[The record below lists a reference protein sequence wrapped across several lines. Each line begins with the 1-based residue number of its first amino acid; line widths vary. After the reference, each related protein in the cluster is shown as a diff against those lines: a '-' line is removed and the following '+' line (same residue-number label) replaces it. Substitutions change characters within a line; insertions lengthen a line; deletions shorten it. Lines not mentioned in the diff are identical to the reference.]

1 MNNKER
7 GKKYKT
13 ALQKRVDILTQL
25 VDTDR
30 NQAKR
35 EFRQLLKEGKEENN
49 PVLIGVANYYIGLLN
64 FKDGLRANFLAYAL
78 KATAMLSAT
87 KDYEMLARS
96 YNLLGIAYAGMED
109 YQMALTQYSAALEI
123 MKRHKISTT
132 TITRETVMNNA
143 AEVYYELGDIKKA
156 IRVAEVC
163 LNKVLA
169 KKSVDDELV
178 IILAGNL
185 SEYYEILEDY
195 ERASESLRMVKKLLK
210 KLDDEFNYL
219 TYYARKTSI
228 EYARG
233 NIKKGN
239 ECADKT
245 IELISSGCDSYMLHR
260 DYERIAHAQIEIGEY
275 DRADKLATFLWDYA
289 KLTNLFIDK
298 IVANRIQAHYYYV
311 TKDEKRALGFYKN
324 LDFYYIERD
333 KEQRAAQ
340 LEVQKKTEAMNR
352 EVKAFMRELKKQ
364 EKLIDRDPM
373 TKLYNRN
380 ALPKIM
386 NEFIDT
392 AAIKNKRVG
401 AIFVD
406 IDYFKQY
413 NDTYGHAKGDD
424 IIRSVSDVCLDE
436 ECSTVKFARYGG
448 DEFFGVLLGYSDDQ
462 ISEIA
467 RRIARTIRDMY
478 LKHSKNPNGERITLS
493 MGLVNVV
500 MKDTTRT
507 ILDIVNYADKAA
519 YHAKNNG
526 KNSIWAYDLEYSNK
540 EKGDE
545 RYVKIEF

>member
-1 MNNKER
+1 
-7 GKKYKT
+7 
-13 ALQKRVDILTQL
+13 
-25 VDTDR
+25 
-30 NQAKR
+30 
-35 EFRQLLKEGKEENN
+35 
-49 PVLIGVANYYIGLLN
+49 
-64 FKDGLRANFLAYAL
+64 
-78 KATAMLSAT
+78 
-87 KDYEMLARS
+87 
-96 YNLLGIAYAGMED
+96 
-109 YQMALTQYSAALEI
+109 
-123 MKRHKISTT
+123 
-132 TITRETVMNNA
+132 
-143 AEVYYELGDIKKA
+143 
-156 IRVAEVC
+156 
-163 LNKVLA
+163 
-169 KKSVDDELV
+169 
-178 IILAGNL
+178 
-185 SEYYEILEDY
+185 
-195 ERASESLRMVKKLLK
+195 
-210 KLDDEFNYL
+210 
-219 TYYARKTSI
+219 
-228 EYARG
+228 
-233 NIKKGN
+233 
-239 ECADKT
+239 
-245 IELISSGCDSYMLHR
+245 
-260 DYERIAHAQIEIGEY
+260 
-275 DRADKLATFLWDYA
+275 
-289 KLTNLFIDK
+289 
-298 IVANRIQAHYYYV
+298 
-311 TKDEKRALGFYKN
+311 
-324 LDFYYIERD
+324 
-333 KEQRAAQ
+333 
-340 LEVQKKTEAMNR
+340 MNR

-467 RRIARTIRDMY
+467 RRIARTIRDMD

-519 YHAKNNG
+519 YHAKNNE